1 MSKISTVSK
10 PDLPQHLV
18 DQILG
23 GHSHAQSV
31 LLTGPPGAEL
41 LPLARYLATGWMC
54 LAPTENGTACGEC
67 AACRTMSTQKAVDF
81 QLIETAGKGG
91 LIRLNKIVE
100 VPADRD
106 EDTIPILS
114 FLRTRPLVARRKVVV
129 IYPADRMTH
138 EAANALLKTLEEPGP
153 HARLILATSSPTAL
167 LATIKSRCLIIPVG
181 MPTPEALHARFGE
194 LTSAERLFGEGSY
207 ERIETIRLKA
217 EPYNALF
224 GLCEGL
230 AGQNKG
236 SALRASERVR
246 EIAEEFGLGVR
257 PGQAEAL
264 RCLGL
269 WARSTECPQSHILGA
284 IHETHRRILGNAHGA
299 IQFDALFAQILS

>member
-1 MSKISTVSK
+1 MSKNSTASK
-10 PDLPQHLV
+10 SELSQHLI
-18 DQILG
+18 DQLLSG
-23 GHSHAQSV
+23 RSNAQSV

-54 LAPTENGTACGEC
+54 LASTEDGTACGEC
-67 AACRTMSTQKAVDF
+67 AACRSMASQKSVDF

-114 FLRTRPLVARRKVVV
+114 FLRTRPLVAKRKVVV

-194 LTSAERLFGEGSY
+194 LTPAERLFGEGSY
-207 ERIETIRLKA
+207 ERIEAIRLKA
-217 EPYNALF
+217 EPYNSLHT
-224 GLCEGL
+224 LCESLEGL
-230 AGQNKG
+230 TKG
-236 SALRASERVR
+236 SALRASEKIR

-269 WARSTECPQSHILGA
+269 WARSVNNPQPHVLNA
-284 IHETHRRILGNAHGA
+284 IQETHRRILGNAHGA
-299 IQFDALFAQILS
+299 IQFDALFAEILT